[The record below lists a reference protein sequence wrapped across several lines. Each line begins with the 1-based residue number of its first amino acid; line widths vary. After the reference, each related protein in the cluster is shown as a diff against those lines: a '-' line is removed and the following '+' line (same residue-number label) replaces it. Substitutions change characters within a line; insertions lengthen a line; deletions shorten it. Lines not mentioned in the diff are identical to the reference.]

1 MQKFEQNGAQICGNT
16 PPIPKTVAVAS
27 GWWVAKTQA
36 MPVLSAHVA
45 GRVRGLRDAQ
55 GNQPQLQRSD
65 IVGTKGQ
72 ICTSHPS

>member
-45 GRVRGLRDAQ
+45 GRVRGLRDAKVI
-55 GNQPQLQRSD
+55 NLSYSEVTL
-65 IVGTKGQ
+65 VGTKGQ